1 MLLAIVLVLSIVAC
15 FLPWLKMDAAILG
28 EEQIKRDIYGYDY
41 IVPLGAPYTAPVA
54 ILSVIG
60 FILSAYSFKRIQ
72 RIRILNVV
80 AGILI
85 LVGVIASFGYTA
97 SVAFA
102 DVFEKG
108 GSFNAWGDYG
118 MGLEALFGLLMII
131 IGALQK
137 PRVLMKQLLD
147 ATKLLRGLARPTA
160 ESAVAVLIGL
170 LIGALFMI
178 ASGYDP
184 VTAYSALFKG
194 AFGSLSALAETL
206 SFATPLMLTAITFA
220 VGVKSGLF
228 NIGAEGQLY
237 VGAIGAVAVGG
248 AIALPAGLHIA
259 AATVSAMFFGVLWA
273 LPVALLKIW
282 RGAHEVISTIM
293 LNWVARFLVIY
304 IAIYLLAR
312 PGSAEKTLATLP
324 SARYSLLMSGASLTT
339 VIFVAMAFC
348 IGVYILLWGTK
359 LGYELRLVGT
369 NPDAAH
375 YAGVNTRRAIL
386 LSFVIGGLAAGLAG
400 ATQVL
405 GRPAWCLYATLG
417 NVIGLGFAGIGI
429 ALIGRNHPIGGIFAS
444 VFYGGMLHGG
454 RYMEYV
460 EGVCSELVVGIQ
472 GVIIIA
478 LATPAILSILRRR
491 FK

>member
-1 MLLAIVLVLSIVAC
+1 M
-15 FLPWLKMDAAILG
+15 F
-28 EEQIKRDIYGYDY
+28 
-41 IVPLGAPYTAPVA
+41 
-54 ILSVIG
+54 
-60 FILSAYSFKRIQ
+60 RITK
-72 RIRILNVV
+72 
-80 AGILI
+80 A
-85 LVGVIASFGYTA
+85 T
-97 SVAFA
+97 
-102 DVFEKG
+102 
-108 GSFNAWGDYG
+108 
-118 MGLEALFGLLMII
+118 
-131 IGALQK
+131 
-137 PRVLMKQLLD
+137 RVLIRHF
-147 ATKLLRGLARPTA
+147 RGLARPTV
-160 ESAVAVLIGL
+160 ESAVAVFIGL

-194 AFGSLSALAETL
+194 AFGSLTALAETL

-220 VGVKSGLF
+220 VGVKTGLF

-259 AATVSAMFFGVLWA
+259 AATAFAMFFGVLWA
-273 LPVALLKIW
+273 LPVAILKIW

-293 LNWVARFLVIY
+293 LNWVARYLVMY
-304 IAIYLLAR
+304 IAIYFLAR
-312 PGSAEKTLATLP
+312 PGSTEKTLATLP

-339 VIFVAMAFC
+339 VVFVAMAFC
-348 IGVYILLWGTK
+348 IGVYILLWRTK
-359 LGYELRLVGT
+359 LGYELRLAGT

-375 YAGVNTRRAIL
+375 YAGVNTRSAIL

-405 GRPAWCLYATLG
+405 GHPPGWCVHAHLG
-417 NVIGLGFAGIGI
+417 NIIGLGFAGIGI
-429 ALIGRNHPIGGIFAS
+429 ALIGRNNPIGGIFAS
-444 VFYGGMLHGG
+444 VFYGGMRHGG
-454 RYMEYV
+454 RYMEYY

-478 LATPAILSILRRR
+478 LATPAILAILRRR

>member
-1 MLLAIVLVLSIVAC
+1 ML
-15 FLPWLKMDAAILG
+15 
-28 EEQIKRDIYGYDY
+28 
-41 IVPLGAPYTAPVA
+41 
-54 ILSVIG
+54 
-60 FILSAYSFKRIQ
+60 RITKAT
-72 RIRILNVV
+72 RIL
-80 AGILI
+80 
-85 LVGVIASFGYTA
+85 
-97 SVAFA
+97 
-102 DVFEKG
+102 
-108 GSFNAWGDYG
+108 
-118 MGLEALFGLLMII
+118 
-131 IGALQK
+131 
-137 PRVLMKQLLD
+137 MKHF
-147 ATKLLRGLARPTA
+147 RGLARPTA
-160 ESAVAVLIGL
+160 ESGVAVLIGL

-178 ASGYDP
+178 ASGYNP
-184 VTAYSALFKG
+184 VTAYYALFKG
-194 AFGSLSALAETL
+194 AFGSLTALAETL
-206 SFATPLMLTAITFA
+206 SFATPLMLSAITFA

-237 VGAIGAVAVGG
+237 LGAIGAVAVGG

-259 AATVSAMFFGVLWA
+259 AATVFAMFLGVLWA

-304 IAIYLLAR
+304 IAIYFLAR
-312 PGSAEKTLATLP
+312 PGSPEKTVAALP
-324 SARYSLLMSGASLTT
+324 SARYSLLMERATLTT
-339 VIFVAMAFC
+339 AIFVTMAFC
-348 IGVYILLWGTK
+348 IGVYILLWRTK

-405 GRPAWCLYATLG
+405 GRPPGWCLYATLG
-417 NVIGLGFAGIGI
+417 NVIGLGFTGIGI
-429 ALIGRNHPIGGIFAS
+429 ALIGRNHPIGGMFAS

-454 RYMEYV
+454 RYMELV

-472 GVIIIA
+472 GVIIVA
-478 LATPAILSILRRR
+478 LATPAILAILRRG

>member
-1 MLLAIVLVLSIVAC
+1 M
-15 FLPWLKMDAAILG
+15 F
-28 EEQIKRDIYGYDY
+28 
-41 IVPLGAPYTAPVA
+41 
-54 ILSVIG
+54 
-60 FILSAYSFKRIQ
+60 RITK
-72 RIRILNVV
+72 
-80 AGILI
+80 A
-85 LVGVIASFGYTA
+85 T
-97 SVAFA
+97 
-102 DVFEKG
+102 
-108 GSFNAWGDYG
+108 
-118 MGLEALFGLLMII
+118 
-131 IGALQK
+131 
-137 PRVLMKQLLD
+137 RVLMKHF
-147 ATKLLRGLARPTA
+147 RGLARPTV

-178 ASGYDP
+178 ASGYNP

-194 AFGSLSALAETL
+194 AFGSLTALAETL
-206 SFATPLMLTAITFA
+206 SFATPLMLVAITFA
-220 VGVKSGLF
+220 VGVKTGLF

-237 VGAIGAVAVGG
+237 MGAIGAVAVGG

-259 AATVSAMFFGVLWA
+259 AATAFAMFLGVLWA

-293 LNWVARFLVIY
+293 LNWVAHYLVMY
-304 IAIYLLAR
+304 IAIYFLAK
-312 PGSAEKTLATLP
+312 PGSADKTLSALP
-324 SARYSLLMSGASLTT
+324 SARYSLLISKATLTT

-348 IGVYILLWGTK
+348 IGVYILLWRTR
-359 LGYELRLVGT
+359 LGYELRLAGT

-386 LSFVIGGLAAGLAG
+386 LSFIIGGLAAGLAG

-405 GRPAWCLYATLG
+405 GRPPGWCLYTTLG

-460 EGVCSELVVGIQ
+460 EGVSSELVVGIQ

-478 LATPAILSILRRR
+478 LATPAVLAILGRRL
-491 FK
+491 K